1 MKGTQSIRLYFVDWL
16 RVLAMV
22 GIFFFHNARFYDVF
36 TDWHV
41 KNSSTSIGPSLLI
54 GFMNEWLM
62 PLFFLVAGAG
72 VFLSLKF
79 RQPVQFIRERSLRL
93 LVPLVFGMVVIVA
106 PQVYFEVVNH
116 GTDLGGY
123 NFFQLYGVHLQNLP
137 ALPWYHLWFL
147 AYLFAFSMATL
158 PLFWALKNA
167 GKNITERFLSRP
179 WIVLPL
185 VLLCLAAAD
194 TLLPLDSFWG
204 NRIQG
209 NWSIVSYLLFF
220 ISGYLIFAD
229 ERVITTL
236 RKLRWVWLGIAAAAL
251 ACGVTVF
258 LNVHIDRAAY
268 FGSGIFAAAEIV
280 QAFSTWGWLL
290 AILGLGSRYLERNG
304 RFLAYANEAVL
315 PFYVLHQTIIISI
328 GFYVVQ
334 WPSGIGLKYL
344 VISTT
349 SFVAIMLIYELLVRR
364 INVLRFLF
372 GMRLRRKQFE
382 PGKIKV
388 IEPAKG

>member
-1 MKGTQSIRLYFVDWL
+1 MKGVQSSRLYFVDWL
-16 RVLAMV
+16 RVLAML

-62 PLFFLVAGAG
+62 PLFFLIAGVG

-106 PQVYFEVVNH
+106 PQAYFEAVNH
-116 GTDLGGY
+116 GADLGGY
-123 NFFQLYGVHLQNLP
+123 NFFQLYAMHLQNLP
-137 ALPWYHLWFL
+137 SLPWYHLWFL
-147 AYLFAFSMATL
+147 AYLFAFSLATL
-158 PLFWALKNA
+158 PLFWALKNT
-167 GKNITERFLSRP
+167 GKNIAERFLSRP

-194 TLLPLDSFWG
+194 TLLPLDGFWG

-229 ERVITTL
+229 ERVMTTV
-236 RKLRWVWLGIAAAAL
+236 RKLRWVWLGIAAVAL
-251 ACGVTVF
+251 A
-258 LNVHIDRAAY
+258 
-268 FGSGIFAAAEIV
+268 
-280 QAFSTWGWLL
+280 
-290 AILGLGSRYLERNG
+290 
-304 RFLAYANEAVL
+304 
-315 PFYVLHQTIIISI
+315 
-328 GFYVVQ
+328 
-334 WPSGIGLKYL
+334 
-344 VISTT
+344 
-349 SFVAIMLIYELLVRR
+349 
-364 INVLRFLF
+364 
-372 GMRLRRKQFE
+372 
-382 PGKIKV
+382 
-388 IEPAKG
+388 